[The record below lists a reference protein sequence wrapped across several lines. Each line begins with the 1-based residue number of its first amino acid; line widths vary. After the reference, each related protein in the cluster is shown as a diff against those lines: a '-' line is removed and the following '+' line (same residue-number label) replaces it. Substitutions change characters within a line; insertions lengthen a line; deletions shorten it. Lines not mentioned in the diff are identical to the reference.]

1 MEKKTI
7 LSRIGSVY
15 DHIEEY
21 LLVSSLAVNVLLV
34 FMQVIMR
41 TVFKN
46 SLTWSEELSRYIFIW
61 QIWLGA
67 STALKYN
74 EHIRVTLIFS
84 FLKNKRI
91 QAAISLIADLIWFL
105 FCAYMV
111 VNGKDLLVSMA
122 SRNAVSSGLR
132 LPLTYVYVVFPLASF
147 LVCLRLLGVLKRDLW
162 KLLGRAS
169 DDDVDE
175 EDTGNSGNTGHTK
188 TQGSAGMEGGDAV

>member
-7 LSRIGSVY
+7 LSRIGGVY

-175 EDTGNSGNTGHTK
+175 EDTGHTK
-188 TQGSAGMEGGDAV
+188 TQGSAGMEGGNAV